1 MIEDILKPENN
12 LLGCMI
18 GRTAFENPWFFS
30 TVDKI
35 FYNVENTNYSRREV
49 LLIYAKYC

>member
-30 TVDKI
+30 T
-35 FYNVENTNYSRREV
+35 NYSRREV